1 MLRKQWWFG
10 KTKEPCRC
18 LFLLFL
24 VVRSNGEQEC
34 KVPLGMENG
43 NIQDDQITASSQWNS
58 VTHGVTRARLNLLPS
73 SGAGGWVALQHTIH
87 EWLQVDLRSRY
98 TSVTGLATQG
108 RNDHGQW
115 VTKYNVQYSIDG
127 VEFEYYKESGQSLRK
142 EFSGNQDRDT
152 VVYHELNPPIT
163 ARYIRFRPLTWQ
175 GLVSMRVELY
185 TCLQVCTAQAV
196 GMETGEILD
205 SQLSASSGVPSKAR
219 LNGVTTWC
227 KHWPGNANESVY
239 YQIDFGRPY
248 RICAVA
254 TQGNNGGNYDYLKEY
269 ILRWSHDGVNWEESP
284 EVLEGNSNA
293 HEVKKNIISVIHA
306 RYFRLIPLKWSVW
319 PCTKLEAYGEPW
331 PEVSGALFEPR
342 FGPGKAL
349 PGHVI
354 SSRSVTDVM
363 QCIQLCLVT
372 NQCKSINFSSQLK
385 ECEVSGSKSEIAS
398 IRERK
403 GFHYYE
409 VVSFQGIYI

>member
-1 MLRKQWWFG
+1 MKVPYSWFV
-10 KTKEPCRC
+10 
-18 LFLLFL
+18 LLFL

-34 KVPLGMENG
+34 KVALGMENG

-58 VTHGVTRARLNLLPS
+58 ATHGTTRARLNLLPS
-73 SGAGGWVALQHTIH
+73 SGAGGWVALQHTVD
-87 EWLQVDLRSRY
+87 EWLQVDLRSQY

-108 RNDHGQW
+108 RNDHDQW
-115 VTKYNVQYSIDG
+115 VTKYYVQYSYDG
-127 VEFEYYKESGQSLRK
+127 VKFEYYKENGQSLRK

-185 TCLQVCTAQAV
+185 TCLQVCTAPAV
-196 GMETGEILD
+196 GMETGDILD
-205 SQLSASSGVPSKAR
+205 SQLSASSGDPSKAR
-219 LNGVTTWC
+219 LNRVGAWC
-227 KHWPGNANESVY
+227 RQWPETANENVY
-239 YQIDFGRPY
+239 IQVDFGRPY

-254 TQGNNGGNYDYLKEY
+254 TQGNNAGNYDYLKEY
-269 ILRWSHDGVNWEESP
+269 KLRWSDDGVSWRESP

-293 HEVKKNIISVIHA
+293 HEVKKNIIPVIYA
-306 RYFRLIPLKWSVW
+306 RYFLLIPLKWYHW
-319 PCTKLEAYGEPW
+319 TCTRMEVYGEPW
-331 PEVSGALFEPR
+331 PEVSGALFELR

-354 SSRSVTDVM
+354 SSQSVTDVI
-363 QCIQLCLVT
+363 QCIKLCLET
-372 NQCKSINFSSQLK
+372 NQCQSINFNNQQK
-385 ECEVSGSKSEIAS
+385 ECEVSGSKSEMAI
-398 IRERK
+398 IQERN

-409 VVSFQGIYI
+409 VVSFQGISI

>member
-1 MLRKQWWFG
+1 
-10 KTKEPCRC
+10 
-18 LFLLFL
+18 
-24 VVRSNGEQEC
+24 
-34 KVPLGMENG
+34 MENG

>member
-1 MLRKQWWFG
+1 
-10 KTKEPCRC
+10 
-18 LFLLFL
+18 
-24 VVRSNGEQEC
+24 
-34 KVPLGMENG
+34 MENG

-87 EWLQVDLRSRY
+87 EWLQVDLRSHY

-127 VEFEYYKESGQSLRK
+127 VEFEYYKENGQSLRK